1 MSGHRSWHEVRKG
14 YGDAARDERRLEI
27 QRGIETALG
36 LAELREHAGMT
47 QAQVAERMQARQSN
61 VSRLERQDDLYLS
74 TLQGY
79 VEALG
84 GQLEVSAVFP
94 EERIALRPGRVA

>member
-1 MSGHRSWHEVRKG
+1 
-14 YGDAARDERRLEI
+14 
-27 QRGIETALG
+27 
-36 LAELREHAGMT
+36 
-47 QAQVAERMQARQSN
+47 MQARQSN